1 MNLNRKCFFCGTRY
15 HYCPSCPDD
24 ELKPVWHVLFCKET
38 CKQMDKILSDH
49 TFKRSRMPKPM
60 RLCLLLP
67 MILIKLTTRI
77 MSGTSRRFLRRIRRK
92 NTSEDSGR
100 DCVREAIVDENF
112 LGHIYYHTIWRICP
126 FFYYGAKWKIKSN
139 QN

>member
-49 TFKRSRMPKPM
+49 TFKKIADAEAYAALSA
-60 RLCLLLP
+60 
-67 MILIKLTTRI
+67 LTYDLDKI
-77 MSGTSRRFLRRIRRK
+77 DNPDNVGTSRRFLRHIRRK
-92 NTSEDSGR
+92 NTSEDSGC
-100 DCVREAIVDENF
+100 DCVREGNS
-112 LGHIYYHTIWRICP
+112 G
-126 FFYYGAKWKIKSN
+126 
-139 QN
+139 

>member
-49 TFKRSRMPKPM
+49 TFKKITDAEAYAALSALTYDLHKIDNPDNVRHIKE
-60 RLCLLLP
+60 
-67 MILIKLTTRI
+67 ILASHKTKKTPQK
-77 MSGTSRRFLRRIRRK
+77 TPDA
-92 NTSEDSGR
+92 TASE
-100 DCVREAIVDENF
+100 
-112 LGHIYYHTIWRICP
+112 
-126 FFYYGAKWKIKSN
+126 K
-139 QN
+139 Q